1 MHSSLGDAGD
11 AGVGGD
17 GGGGEGG
24 GGDGEDGAGAAAGGA
39 EDSSS
44 EEDDDDIQVV
54 LHQPEDEEDE
64 GEEEEYAGEGG
75 EEEEAAADGMA
86 DASPGGGGETPSGGK
101 VPAEGAT
108 PGKSPA
114 FTPNKKNTWVNP
126 KLQGAEGG
134 SGTPSSV
141 APKPSAKQLKAL
153 KARLGPLAHVP
164 GGLEID
170 LSGEMPENI
179 DIDSLQDKPWHKPDA
194 DPTDY
199 FNYGFVEDTWRL
211 YCRKQQ
217 EVRRRGA
224 ERGGGHTAPQEQS
237 TPPPPTPNP
246 HPLLTR
252 TLPPRQ
258 VRLEKA
264 GLSKINTFDGGEQ
277 SNQSDLPAELRMLQ
291 GRPGGATQ
299 AQTSQQ
305 MLAQQMQQQMQMR
318 AQQQMMMQ
326 QQMQQQMQGGGGGM
340 QPQGMQQMGG
350 MSGMGGMGGMGGM
363 QQQMMQQRMQ
373 QQMMMQQQMQQQQ
386 QQQGGGCRK
395 GAAACS
401 RVVVACSSRCREA
414 AIWLSASSSG
424 CSSRC
429 SRGARKV
436 RPRSR
441 QTALAMRGAMRG
453 TRGAMTRPRATSAAG
468 TSAFVDGGTRR
479 PPCPWGLVGP
489 QPAGKDAIKT
499 CIRTRRRLLEILIL
513 SCGDN
518 IVYPYFV

>member
-1 MHSSLGDAGD
+1 MMTTPFSTQGSRKRAAVVTGQHKAPRRRARGAPPLPHLIHASTDSRPPLLHSSLGDAGD

-224 ERGGGHTAPQEQS
+224 ESGGGHTARKSRAP
-237 TPPPPTPNP
+237 PPHPPPTLTPSSPAPSP
-246 HPLLTR
+246 H
-252 TLPPRQ
+252 
-258 VRLEKA
+258 A
-264 GLSKINTFDGGEQ
+264 
-277 SNQSDLPAELRMLQ
+277 
-291 GRPGGATQ
+291 
-299 AQTSQQ
+299 
-305 MLAQQMQQQMQMR
+305 
-318 AQQQMMMQ
+318 
-326 QQMQQQMQGGGGGM
+326 
-340 QPQGMQQMGG
+340 
-350 MSGMGGMGGMGGM
+350 
-363 QQQMMQQRMQ
+363 
-373 QQMMMQQQMQQQQ
+373 
-386 QQQGGGCRK
+386 
-395 GAAACS
+395 
-401 RVVVACSSRCREA
+401 RCG
-414 AIWLSASSSG
+414 S
-424 CSSRC
+424 
-429 SRGARKV
+429 
-436 RPRSR
+436 
-441 QTALAMRGAMRG
+441 
-453 TRGAMTRPRATSAAG
+453 
-468 TSAFVDGGTRR
+468 
-479 PPCPWGLVGP
+479 
-489 QPAGKDAIKT
+489 
-499 CIRTRRRLLEILIL
+499 RRLA
-513 SCGDN
+513 
-518 IVYPYFV
+518 